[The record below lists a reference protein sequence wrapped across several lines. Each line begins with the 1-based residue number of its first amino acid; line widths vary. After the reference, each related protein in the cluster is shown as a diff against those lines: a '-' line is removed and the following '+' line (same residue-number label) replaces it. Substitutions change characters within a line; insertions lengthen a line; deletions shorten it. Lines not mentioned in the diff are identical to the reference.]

1 MGETPYHPP
10 AETSSSTEGP
20 VFPPRTSPDPR
31 SVTGAWYL
39 ATGRYGGRKEQ
50 KPDKRG
56 QPYRPGDKP
65 WYWVLAYHV
74 GGKVLGV
81 ILTLAG
87 FWLAKVL
94 GLQEE
99 VRAVLKLI
107 VGGQ

>member
-1 MGETPYHPP
+1 MTEPYQPP
-10 AETSSSTEGP
+10 PEATSSTGTGLL
-20 VFPPRTSPDPR
+20 PPRTTPDPR

-39 ATGRYGGRKEQ
+39 ARGKYGGRKAKSEPG
-50 KPDKRG
+50 KPY
-56 QPYRPGDKP
+56 QPGDKP
-65 WYWVLAYHV
+65 VLWVVAYHV